1 MIRKH
6 DGMRQDAAQK
16 KRVPFGRKILA
27 TTRELPISM
36 GMKSY
41 QADIKAY

>member
-1 MIRKH
+1 MMECDKTSH
-6 DGMRQDAAQK
+6 KK

-27 TTRELPISM
+27 TTRELPISR